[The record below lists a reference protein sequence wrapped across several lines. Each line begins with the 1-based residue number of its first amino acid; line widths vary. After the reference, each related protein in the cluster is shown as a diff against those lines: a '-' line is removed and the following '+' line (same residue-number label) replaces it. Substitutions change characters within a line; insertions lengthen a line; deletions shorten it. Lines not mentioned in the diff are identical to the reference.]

1 MFYGLS
7 KVLKQL
13 LPKQLFYRGL
23 LIVALPIVILQI
35 TISVVFFDS
44 LWIKTNKGMTRALV
58 GEIKT
63 FIDLYTSD
71 GVDKSFIENTFEQY
85 SQIDVIYF
93 NEKEFSDLMNEKW
106 YSPIDRSLRR
116 ELKSKNLNY
125 WFDTSR
131 FKNTVNLKIQVQSG
145 YFDFFIP
152 RDRLT
157 STSVRIFALW
167 ITLPAILIVAI
178 AIIFL
183 KNQTRPIKKLAEV
196 SKKFGRGE
204 DIEEFVP
211 SGASEIRQA
220 GFEFEKMRKRILRHL
235 NQRSE
240 MLSGISHDLRT
251 PLTRMKLQISLMK
264 DEKAKSELETDV
276 NEMTSMLD
284 SYVSFVKTESP
295 EPIETIIINELI
307 GDIVKTVEK
316 NGIELTIK
324 EKNTIQ
330 TSGRQIQLKRAF
342 NNIIDNSQRYAKK
355 IEIILYTNEKDCVIE
370 FNDDG
375 EGIPKN
381 KYEDVFKPFF
391 TLDPSRNKLKGESGL
406 GLTITRDI
414 IRSHGGDVK
423 LSESNL
429 GGLQLK
435 VLLPL

>member
-1 MFYGLS
+1 MIKKIIPSTLIGRSIIIIFVPIIIIVLLTSFVFYQTSWSIIS
-7 KVLKQL
+7 KRLTESVAADINVLVKLINNDLTDNAINIANQDFKMKINIINDKQL
-13 LPKQLFYRGL
+13 LASKFSLNSGILSNRLNQSLSNLKKKFDYDLSNLEEGV
-23 LIVALPIVILQI
+23 LIYIQIDNDIL
-35 TISVVFFDS
+35 
-44 LWIKTNKGMTRALV
+44 
-58 GEIKT
+58 EIN
-63 FIDLYTSD
+63 
-71 GVDKSFIENTFEQY
+71 VDK
-85 SQIDVIYF
+85 
-93 NEKEFSDLMNEKW
+93 
-106 YSPIDRSLRR
+106 
-116 ELKSKNLNY
+116 
-125 WFDTSR
+125 
-131 FKNTVNLKIQVQSG
+131 
-145 YFDFFIP
+145 
-152 RDRLT
+152 DRLY
-157 STSVRIFALW
+157 SESAFVFLLWMIFAS
-167 ITLPAILIVAI
+167 IILFFMSYFLMSRQLRPLKRL
-178 AIIFL
+178 AII
-183 KNQTRPIKKLAEV
+183 AET
-196 SKKFGRGE
+196 FGRGLDAP
-204 DIEEFVP
+204 DIKTA
-211 SGASEIRQA
+211 GAYEIRQTA
-220 GFEFEKMRKRILRHL
+220 NAFNQMRTRIKRFLK
-235 NQRSE
+235 QRTE
-240 MLSGISHDLRT
+240 MLAGVSHDLRT

-264 DEKAKSELETDV
+264 DEKAKSELEVDV

-316 NGIELTIK
+316 NGVELTIK

-342 NNIIDNSQRYAKK
+342 NNIIDNSKRYAKK

-375 EGIPKN
+375 EGIPRD

-423 LSESNL
+423 LSKSNL